1 MICETNKMVDNL
13 ALGKR
18 VQCTKSYAKWYNKK
32 VENWG
37 KIKDFAHSKAK
48 MTNSNDDWRIFRE
61 ARNRYTNVIKREK
74 RGIIK
79 GD

>member
-1 MICETNKMVDNL
+1 MICETNKMVDEL
-13 ALGKR
+13 SPEKR
-18 VQCTKSYAKWYNKK
+18 VQCTKRYAKWYNKN

-37 KIKDFAHSKAK
+37 KVKDFAHNKAK
-48 MTNSNDDWRIFRE
+48 MTNLNEDWRIFRE
-61 ARNRYTNVIKREK
+61 ARNKYTNVIKSEK